1 MIGRVLRSLAGLVG
15 VVAALVGIPM
25 ALWLLGG
32 NPLPGN
38 ISVEALRTALLTP
51 DDGQLLIRIVTWV
64 GWVAWL
70 VFAVSLVVEL
80 VAQISGRN
88 IRLPGLRV
96 PQLAAAPLVAMLLA
110 VFIAA
115 PIVVGAAAG
124 VAHADPGDSSGPPPP
139 PPSVGQQHTGS
150 DRPAAEAPTSSPQKA
165 VEKDRAAPDERK
177 TEKVVTHTV
186 ERGETLWG
194 LAKHYYG
201 DGMKWKKLASA
212 NADLVGESGSNYLEV
227 GWTLTV
233 PNAATQK
240 AAHASDDQRPGTTYT
255 VERGDTLSAIAD
267 DAYGSPQK
275 WPTIAKA
282 NPDVIDDPNL
292 IDIGDRL
299 DLPTTTKPAADS
311 DHRTSTTTRDTGSE
325 DTGSS
330 ESGRSSHHSTHDDR
344 SAQAGSDR
352 DTAEQS
358 TGRPDATHSERA
370 GENTAPG
377 QRDTGSTP
385 TRGTVPSAAPTPETG
400 QSSRT
405 EAPAA
410 PVEAAPSPEAF
421 SDTRLW
427 AGAASALLAAGV
439 VGLLAQRRRAMSITR
454 RPGRRL
460 AAMSD
465 DAEQAVT
472 ALRQAEQPLTVAHL
486 DRALRTLSAGVAA
499 HDDELPL
506 ITAVRLDDDRLD
518 LRLLQPHMNP
528 PKPFT
533 TVDGTVWTLTS
544 DRSELLLDAALAN
557 QVPAPYPALVTLGQ
571 DDDGAH
577 ILVDLETIA
586 ALTLT
591 TPSPDEASGL
601 LAALAFELATSTWAD
616 DLTITLVG
624 VCPELP
630 AALGVDRARHLDH
643 IDELIDQLEADADE
657 STNLLVDEGLADTH
671 QGRRHDDGADS
682 WTPHIVLVGHE
693 LTAAM
698 HERLGELLARAP
710 RVAIAAVTTGTRGL
724 TEWALTVTDA
734 GADLEP
740 LGLHLTPQ
748 RLAGSSY
755 DAVCAALRQSQHSDT
770 EPAPWWNH
778 ADDAHAPDDDTLTD
792 DATTAAA
799 LPAADPGQPPSADPE
814 PLPAA
819 AQPLVVVATP
829 GQLEADQA
837 APTIA
842 ATAGETDVAGT
853 GSTASLPAAQ
863 DLTDTEATD
872 TDATETEPG
881 VAEAGEVQDHQLRLL
896 HRPTLL
902 LLGPVEIVNAGGTT
916 AAARTANEVL
926 EPIAYVYLNPDSL
939 TTKFK
944 EAMAGRTSKPDE
956 LASRARRFLGTA
968 PDGSKL
974 FPSARRDG
982 TARRYQLHPHV
993 YSDWTHFQSL
1003 IAGGV
1008 NTTST
1013 AHLEAALRLVRGRPL
1028 ATIPAGMWRWA
1039 HDWREEAIATIVD
1052 TAHDLAVRRMSQGDI
1067 DGARW
1072 AVRQGRSVDE
1082 LTEILARDEIR
1093 LERMA
1098 GNHSR
1103 VQRLA
1108 EQIVQVAH
1116 ENRVQPDP
1124 ETIELLHEVRD
1135 GRRRRTAQ

>member
-1 MIGRVLRSLAGLVG
+1 MIGKVLRSLAGLVG

-32 NPLPGN
+32 NPLPGS
-38 ISVEALRTALLTP
+38 ISFEAFRTALLTP

-70 VFAVSLVVEL
+70 VFAVSLLVEL
-80 VAQISGRN
+80 AAQISGRS

-124 VAHADPGDSSGPPPP
+124 VAHADPGDSSGPPSP

-150 DRPAAEAPTSSPQKA
+150 DRSSAEPTTSTPQKA
-165 VEKDRAAPDERK
+165 VEKGRAAALGERV

-240 AAHASDDQRPGTTYT
+240 AAHASDDPRPGTTYT

-267 DAYGSPQK
+267 DAYGSPQQ

-282 NPDVIDDPNL
+282 NPDVIDDPDL
-292 IDIGDRL
+292 IDVGDRL
-299 DLPTTTKPAADS
+299 DLPTTKKPAADS
-311 DHRTSTTTRDTGSE
+311 GHRTTASARDTGSK
-325 DTGSS
+325 DTGSR
-330 ESGRSSHHSTHDDR
+330 ESARSSHHSTHDDH
-344 SAQAGSDR
+344 SARGDSDR
-352 DTAEQS
+352 DANEQS
-358 TGRPDATHSERA
+358 TGQPDA
-370 GENTAPG
+370 
-377 QRDTGSTP
+377 GSTP
-385 TRGTVPSAAPTPETG
+385 TSGTVPSAAPTSETG

-405 EAPAA
+405 ETPGA
-410 PVEAAPSPEAF
+410 PVEATPSPEAF

-465 DAEQAVT
+465 YAEQAVT

-499 HDDELPL
+499 QDDELPL
-506 ITAVRLDDDRLD
+506 ITAARLDDDRLD

-533 TVDGTVWTLTS
+533 TVDGTVWTLTA

-557 QVPAPYPALVTLGQ
+557 QVSAPYPALVTLGQ

-643 IDELIDQLEADADE
+643 IDELIGQLEADADE
-657 STNLLVDEGLADTH
+657 STNLLVDEGLADAH

-755 DAVCAALRQSQHSDT
+755 DAVCAALRQSQRSDT

-778 ADDAHAPDDDTLTD
+778 ADDAQTPDDEPQTVDAADPPPRAAEPQPLVFAISGQTGAEDESTKQDAGPGAD
-792 DATTAAA
+792 DATHPVDAPAAVNTGADDADAGEAAA
-799 LPAADPGQPPSADPE
+799 
-814 PLPAA
+814 
-819 AQPLVVVATP
+819 
-829 GQLEADQA
+829 
-837 APTIA
+837 
-842 ATAGETDVAGT
+842 AGG
-853 GSTASLPAAQ
+853 
-863 DLTDTEATD
+863 
-872 TDATETEPG
+872 
-881 VAEAGEVQDHQLRLL
+881 AGEVHEHQLRLL

-902 LLGPVEIVNAGGTT
+902 LLGSVEIVNAGGTT

-926 EPIAYVYLNPDSL
+926 EPIAYVYLNPDSP

-982 TARRYQLHPHV
+982 TARHYRLHSHM
-993 YSDWTHFQSL
+993 YSDWTHLQSL

-1013 AHLEAALRLVRGRPL
+1013 ANLEAALRLVRGRPL

-1052 TAHDLAVRRMSQGDI
+1052 TAHDLAVRRMSHGDV

-1072 AVRQGRSVDE
+1072 AVRQGRAVDE
-1082 LTEILARDEIR
+1082 LTETLVRDEIR

-1108 EQIVQVAH
+1108 DQIVQVAD
-1116 ENRVQPDP
+1116 ENNVYPDP

-1135 GRRRRTAQ
+1135 GRRRRAAQ

>member
-1 MIGRVLRSLAGLVG
+1 MIGKVLRSLAGLVG

-32 NPLPGN
+32 NPLPAS
-38 ISVEALRTALLTP
+38 ISFEAFRTALLTP

-70 VFAVSLVVEL
+70 VFAVSLIVEL

-124 VAHADPGDSSGPPPP
+124 VAHADPGDSSGPPSP

-150 DRPAAEAPTSSPQKA
+150 DRSSADPTTSTPQKA
-165 VEKDRAAPDERK
+165 VEKGRQAAPSGRE

-233 PNAATQK
+233 PDAATQK
-240 AAHASDDQRPGTTYT
+240 AAHASDDPRPGTTYT

-282 NPDVIDDPNL
+282 NPDVIDDPDL
-292 IDIGDRL
+292 IDVGDLL

-311 DHRTSTTTRDTGSE
+311 DHRTTTRNTGGK
-325 DTGSS
+325 D
-330 ESGRSSHHSTHDDR
+330 HPSTHDDR
-344 SAQAGSDR
+344 SARVDSDQ
-352 DTAEQS
+352 DAEEQS
-358 TGRPDATHSERA
+358 TG
-370 GENTAPG
+370 TAPG
-377 QRDTGSTP
+377 QRDARP
-385 TRGTVPSAAPTPETG
+385 TTTKGTVPSAAPTPETG

-405 EAPAA
+405 DVPGA
-410 PVEAAPSPEAF
+410 PVEAAPSSEAF
-421 SDTRLW
+421 SDASLW

-528 PKPFT
+528 PNPFT
-533 TVDGTVWTLTS
+533 TIDGTVWTLTA

-591 TPSPDEASGL
+591 TPSPEEASGL

-657 STNLLVDEGLADTH
+657 STNLLVDEGLADAH

-755 DAVCAALRQSQHSDT
+755 DAVCAALRQSQRSDT

-778 ADDAHAPDDDTLTD
+778 ADDAHAPDDDTLTA

-799 LPAADPGQPPSADPE
+799 LPAADPEPP
-814 PLPAA
+814 PAA
-819 AQPLVVVATP
+819 TQTLVVLATP

-842 ATAGETDVAGT
+842 AAAVAETDVAGA
-853 GSTASLPAAQ
+853 GSPASLPSAQ

-872 TDATETEPG
+872 TEALAAEA
-881 VAEAGEVQDHQLRLL
+881 VAAEAGEAQEHQLRLL